1 MHQLLLYASSTF
13 GSWRIFLIGAF
24 AIRII
29 LVANLSVEVWT
40 IQNNALSCV
49 HNNNFLQLEFKQLS
63 TSPLGS

>member
-40 IQNNALSCV
+40 IQRIV
-49 HNNNFLQLEFKQLS
+49 MR
-63 TSPLGS
+63 T